1 MKIINLLTAIF
12 TSVPYVYKL
21 FKKIAN
27 LVNKA
32 IEAYEEQKYEK
43 EKAEALAKA
52 KDDDDTSGI
61 EKLLGKRK

>member
-12 TSVPYVYKL
+12 TSAPYIYKL
-21 FKKIAN
+21 FKKIAKFI
-27 LVNKA
+27 NKA